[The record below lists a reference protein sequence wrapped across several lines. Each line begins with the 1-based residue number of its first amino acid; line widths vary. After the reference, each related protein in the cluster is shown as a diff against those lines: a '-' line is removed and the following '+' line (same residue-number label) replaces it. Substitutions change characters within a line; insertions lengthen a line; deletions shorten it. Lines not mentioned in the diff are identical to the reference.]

1 MVMFQKVEIRLTQL
15 DGLSELQAPMH
26 PKPSLCKYKKGLN
39 SRLMT
44 KKERTFIR
52 MGLNDWDASLEDKR
66 EEIYEKKKK
75 KESGIKLTH
84 SEILF
89 SLNLI
94 TSLLKKKELRYLYPI
109 TGLFILPH

>member
-66 EEIYEKKKK
+66 EEIYEKKK
-75 KESGIKLTH
+75 EEGI
-84 SEILF
+84 
-89 SLNLI
+89 
-94 TSLLKKKELRYLYPI
+94 RD
-109 TGLFILPH
+109 